1 MISGIVLASGFSSR
15 FGSDKLMSNFNGKE
29 VIRWVIDSCISS
41 RLDEIIVVYRTPE
54 LSDLLK
60 DYPVKMVENKT
71 AHSGMS
77 ASVRL
82 GVSSLSNQSI
92 GCLILMGDQPLF
104 GKNDINIMIDRFK
117 RDRFLVVASHN
128 GKRKNPV
135 IFPRSYYKRL
145 LSSTGDKGGRDI
157 IDSDSDKILI
167 EFDYEKL
174 LDIDTKY
181 DLEQLIGDKE
191 EQFDV

>member
-15 FGSDKLMSNFNGKE
+15 FGSDKLMSDFNGKE
-29 VIRWVIDSCISS
+29 VIRWVIDSCINS

-104 GKNDINIMIDRFK
+104 GKDDINIMIDRFIK
-117 RDRFLVVASHN
+117 YRFLTVASHG

-135 IFPRSYYKRL
+135 IFPRLYYKEL
-145 LSSTGDKGGRDI
+145 LSSLGDKGGRDI
-157 IDSDSDKILI
+157 IDRDPDKILI

-181 DLEQLIGDKE
+181 DLEQLIRDKE
-191 EQFDV
+191 E

>member
-15 FGSDKLMSNFNGKE
+15 FGSDKLLIDFKGKE
-29 VIRWVIDSCISS
+29 VIRWVVDSCIGS

-54 LSDLLK
+54 LVDLLK
-60 DYPVKMVENKT
+60 DYPVKLVENKI

-104 GKNDINIMIDRFK
+104 GKNDINIMIDRFM
-117 RDRFLVVASHN
+117 RDKFLIVASHD

-135 IFPRSYYKRL
+135 IFPRLYYKKL
-145 LSSTGDKGGRDI
+145 LSSSGDKGGRDI
-157 IDSDSDKILI
+157 IDNTPDKILI

-181 DLEQLIGDKE
+181 DLARLIRDKE
-191 EQFDV
+191 E